1 MRFFKNFKG
10 HMPMVFTIIAFLFIQ
25 AMCDLSLPDYT
36 ASLIDTGI
44 IIQELNMQHRRKFQ
58 KESYRELQC
67 GD

>member
-10 HMPMVFTIIAFLFIQ
+10 ICQWIFTIIAFLFIQ

-44 IIQELNMQHRRKFQ
+44 NNSGIE
-58 KESYRELQC
+58 
-67 GD
+67 